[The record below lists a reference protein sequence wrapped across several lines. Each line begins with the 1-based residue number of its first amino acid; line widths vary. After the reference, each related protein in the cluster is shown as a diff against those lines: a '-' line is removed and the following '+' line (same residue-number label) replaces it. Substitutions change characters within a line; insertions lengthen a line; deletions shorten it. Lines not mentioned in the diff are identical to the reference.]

1 MERELLSEVSLTDSR
16 GRLNRKAV
24 GWARTP
30 LVDTSGI
37 GGSKGWGRN
46 KRWEYWSVITPTHIL
61 AVVVSSLDYAG
72 VNQVWVFDRATQQSW
87 IKDVTAPLGRGV
99 NLPKRLGAG
108 PVEVHAKGLDI
119 VISSEGSVTR
129 IAASIEK
136 ASFDV
141 EITRPEGHDCLAV
154 VVPWSDRLFQ
164 YTVKD
169 VALPAQGEVTI
180 EGATYPVPPGESW
193 AVFDHGRGRW
203 PYDIRWNWGAG
214 SGVSNGHTIGI
225 QVGGKWADGTGST
238 ENGVVVD
245 GEMHKISEE
254 LIWEHDLP
262 NWKTPWR
269 VYGGGLDATLTPAYN
284 KESRMNLGVLAS
296 QTDQCFGTWAGS
308 FTDSAGNIF
317 EFAGL
322 EGFAEEVHNRW

>member
-1 MERELLSEVSLTDSR
+1 MERELLSEVSLTNNH
-16 GRLNRKAV
+16 GKLNREAV

-30 LVDTSGI
+30 LVDTSGV
-37 GGSKGWGRN
+37 GGVRSWGRN
-46 KRWEYWSVITPTHIL
+46 KRWEYWNVITPTHIL

-72 VNQVWVFDRATQQSW
+72 VNQVWVFDRATQHSW
-87 IKDVTAPLGRGV
+87 IKEVTVPLGWGV
-99 NLPKRLGAG
+99 DLPGRLGAG
-108 PVEVHAKGLDI
+108 NVEAHAKGLDI
-119 VISSEGSVTR
+119 SITIEGSVTR
-129 IAASIEK
+129 IKASIEK
-136 ASFDV
+136 ISFDIEV
-141 EITRPEGHDCLAV
+141 TRPVGHDCLAV

-169 VALPAQGEVTI
+169 VALPAHGEVII
-180 EGATYPVPPGESW
+180 EGTTYPVHVGESW
-193 AVFDHGRGRW
+193 AVLDHGRGRW

-214 SGVSNGHTIGI
+214 SGISNGRTLGI

-238 ENGVVVD
+238 ENGVLID
-245 GEMHKISEE
+245 GRMHKISEE
-254 LIWEHDLP
+254 LTWEHDLP
-262 NWKTPWR
+262 DWKALWR
-269 VYGGGLDATLTPAYN
+269 VHGGGLDATLTPAYN

-308 FTDSAGNIF
+308 FTDFEGNVF